1 MRIADLAVELEVSEM
16 TIRRDLDVLAGEGTA
31 RRIRGGAVAIGPL
44 EFAERAQTH
53 TREKGV
59 IAQKL
64 LALVPPAGA
73 IGLDASSTVQR
84 LARRLDDVRDLT
96 VVTNGP
102 DTFAVLQQHKGVTA
116 LLTGGELDRRT
127 GSLVGPLATR
137 AARDVV
143 VSTLFVSAAALD
155 AEFGS
160 SESTLEDAEV
170 KLAMADSA
178 VDVVLALDSSK
189 LGSHAPTRTF
199 ALERL
204 AAIVTELDTDDA
216 RLAAYRTRCRLL

>member
-1 MRIADLAVELEVSEM
+1 M

-31 RRIRGGAVAIGPL
+31 RRVRGGAVAIGPIA
-44 EFAERAQTH
+44 FAERAQTRA
-53 TREKGV
+53 REKGV
-59 IAQKL
+59 IAAKL
-64 LALVPPAGA
+64 LALVPRRGA
-73 IGLDASSTVQR
+73 IALDASSTVQR

-102 DTFAVLQQHKGVTA
+102 DTFAALQQHAGVTA

-137 AARDVV
+137 ASRDVV

-178 VDVVLALDSSK
+178 VDVVLAVDSTK
-189 LGSHAPTRTF
+189 LGTHAPARTF

-204 AAIVTELDTDDA
+204 AAVVTELDIDHP
-216 RLAAYRTRCRLL
+216 RLDAYRSRCRLL

>member
-1 MRIADLAVELEVSEM
+1 M
-16 TIRRDLDVLAGEGTA
+16 
-31 RRIRGGAVAIGPL
+31 
-44 EFAERAQTH
+44 
-53 TREKGV
+53 
-59 IAQKL
+59 
-64 LALVPPAGA
+64 
-73 IGLDASSTVQR
+73 
-84 LARRLDDVRDLT
+84 
-96 VVTNGP
+96 
-102 DTFAVLQQHKGVTA
+102 
-116 LLTGGELDRRT
+116 
-127 GSLVGPLATR
+127 
-137 AARDVV
+137 V

-189 LGSHAPTRTF
+189 LGSHAPARTF

-216 RLAAYRTRCRLL
+216 RLDAYRTRCRLL

>member
-1 MRIADLAVELEVSEM
+1 M
-16 TIRRDLDVLAGEGTA
+16 TIRRDLDVLAGEGSA
-31 RRIRGGAVAIGPL
+31 RRVRGGAVAVGPL

-59 IAQKL
+59 IAEKL
-64 LALVPPAGA
+64 LALVPRSGA
-73 IGLDASSTVQR
+73 IGLDASSTLQR
-84 LARRLDDVRDLT
+84 LAHRLDDARDLT

-102 DTFAVLQQHKGVTA
+102 DTFAVLQQHAGVTA

-137 AARDVV
+137 AARDLV
-143 VSTLFVSAAALD
+143 VSTLFVSAAGLD

-170 KLAMADSA
+170 KLALADSA

-189 LGSHAPTRTF
+189 LQTHAPARTF

-204 AAIVTELDTDDA
+204 AAIVTELDPANA
-216 RLAAYRTRCRLL
+216 RLDEYRSRCRIV